1 MDLIMSKFDKTKI
14 KAGAHFLTS
23 ITNILAQYCKSIAK
37 SAAKLDK
44 KPKVF
49 NSVHLLAHYS
59 PKTVDM
65 DIQNHFQIFHFFI
78 KKKKIASNDV
88 KEK

>member
-1 MDLIMSKFDKTKI
+1 MSKFDKTNI

-78 KKKKIASNDV
+78 KKKILPQTT
-88 KEK
+88 